1 MNCREFE
8 SDIEGLARGAHADAR
23 ERATAAAHVESCDVC
38 AARLADERTLSAG
51 LRALAS
57 NVKDAEAPARVESA
71 LLTAFRTRAGSVAV
85 AGGLSNAGAAAGASR
100 DACAEGSADAPGNLV
115 PLSGLSVVPLPGLSV
130 VPLPG
135 HLKTR
140 RWTWARTVAVASLA
154 VAASL
159 ALFVLVRQG
168 AGLHAPSTK
177 GTPAGTVATAQ
188 LKKLDAAP
196 VESPSSSRA
205 GQVASAGVV
214 GGTQSS
220 SSDDDARSL
229 SSQGVDDGTQPSPAT
244 GGGRDKALRA
254 SFPARTTGGAR
265 ALNAAFNRGVARGV
279 VGVRP
284 DARLAAQTTAQEVA
298 TEFIPL
304 MQGGRY
310 AQAEGGHLVRVE
322 LPRSALASFGLPV
335 GAEQAGGRV
344 KADVLLG
351 EDGIARAIRFVH

>member
-8 SDIEGLARGAHADAR
+8 SGIAGPARGAHDDAR
-23 ERATAAAHVESCDVC
+23 ERAAATAHEESCGVC

-57 NVKDAEAPARVESA
+57 KVKDAEAPARVESA

-85 AGGLSNAGAAAGASR
+85 AGGLSNAGAA
-100 DACAEGSADAPGNLV
+100 GNTV
-115 PLSGLSVVPLPGLSV
+115 PLSA
-130 VPLPG
+130 
-135 HLKTR
+135 HLKSC
-140 RWTWARTVAVASLA
+140 RWTWVQTVAVASLA
-154 VAASL
+154 AAASL
-159 ALFVLVRQG
+159 ALFVSVHQG

-177 GTPAGTVATAQ
+177 GTLSGTGAAAR

-196 VESPSSSRA
+196 VESSPSSLSA
-205 GQVASAGVV
+205 GQVASAGV

-220 SSDDDARSL
+220 SSDDSARPS

-244 GGGRDKALRA
+244 GGGRDKALRS
-254 SFPARTTGGAR
+254 SFPTRTTSGAR
-265 ALNAAFNRGVARGV
+265 ALNAAFNRGGARGV
-279 VGVRP
+279 GVVRP
-284 DARLAAQTTAQEVA
+284 DARLATQTSVQEVA

-310 AQAEGGHLVRVE
+310 VQAEGGHLVRVE

-335 GAEQAGGRV
+335 GAEQSGGRV